1 MEIFDINKIKDYT
14 EEDLKIFQSIE
25 EKNIES
31 TEELFKNYLKVPFK
45 DDKKTQQLLDKIS
58 YHKSYR
64 DIIKSELRKREQES
78 YYIDQFNWSTIL
90 TNVKL
95 DPNLWYSNNPTWS
108 HSCINQLADI
118 TKNNIHQK
126 MITVT
131 YYDEYEKQSIRINV
145 LDDVFKSELGNYYLI
160 SNNENIP
167 LSNVIDI
174 EKNSNLYKWYQV
186 MYQKFNRTQK
196 LNRIDNNDDSE
207 NNNINN

>member
-58 YHKSYR
+58 SHKSYR

-78 YYIDQFNWSTIL
+78 SYIDQFDWSNIL
-90 TNVKL
+90 NSNGIWSQSASNGNVT
-95 DPNLWYSNNPTWS
+95 WYQN
-108 HSCINQLADI
+108 I

-131 YYDEYEKQSIRINV
+131 YYDEYEKQSFQIEVI
-145 LDDVFKSELGNYYLI
+145 DDVFKSELGNYYLSSLSNGNI
-160 SNNENIP
+160 SLN
-167 LSNVIDI
+167 NVIDI
-174 EKNSNLYKWYQV
+174 EENSNLYKWYQG

-196 LNRIDNNDDSE
+196 LNRIDNDDNDDNDDSE
-207 NNNINN
+207 NNNIK